1 MAPTLPHI
9 EGGLET
15 LEIILLKVC
24 LLFSRKKNI
33 AGYGRFDPGPHLKCS
48 LDQSLICGC
57 LASSAQVTSS
67 VFISERLS
75 ARLLLAFI
83 IGF

>member
-1 MAPTLPHI
+1 M
-9 EGGLET
+9 
-15 LEIILLKVC
+15 LLGMVE
-24 LLFSRKKNI
+24 
-33 AGYGRFDPGPHLKCS
+33 FDPGPHLKCS

-57 LASSAQVTSS
+57 LASSAQVMSS
-67 VFISERLS
+67 VFVSERLS